1 MAKAHSHTMASFGTG
16 MANVHGH
23 AMASFGTPVGAGGL
37 FHNFGAL
44 FTARRKQATER
55 ARIRRE
61 LETYS
66 DRELSDIGI
75 TRSDIEAIASGRY
88 SR

>member
-1 MAKAHSHTMASFGTG
+1 
-16 MANVHGH
+16 MANNHAH

-44 FTARRKQATER
+44 FSARRGQMTER

-61 LETYS
+61 LESYS
-66 DRELSDIGI
+66 DRQLRDLGISRFDIDAVAES
-75 TRSDIEAIASGRY
+75 RYGR
-88 SR
+88 